1 MSASPSRNFAKF
13 TAADWLSGEV
23 LALAQRLGTPVPE
36 SHKLAEIVASLA
48 EITTEN
54 RGTHLKIEEAETLE
68 FLKKT
73 AASSPTDSITG
84 TPQTFLSGKI
94 TPLVLDAENAAL
106 YFFRHYKQEVRTAQ
120 ILIERACADKVVPVS
135 EISEKIIASELP
147 FPLNAEQKAA
157 VRSVVS
163 RPMTIISGGPGTGKT
178 TLLLRA
184 LICLFTENPEARVVL
199 AAPTGK
205 AAARMKESVQ
215 AQVREICSSEQA
227 LVAFPQDVL
236 KKAESPEP
244 ATLHRV
250 LGIGASPL
258 ASPGVS
264 AIAADYVIADES
276 SMIDQALMFR
286 LLSSLRAGTRLVL
299 LGDKNQLDSVGAGR
313 VFGAICSEEKLACAR
328 VDLTESRR
336 FDAAGVLGR
345 MARAVVR
352 GDVDGVASALDEPLS
367 SERER
372 AVFRF
377 DSGEISPEKLDETLS
392 EIFPEKL
399 QNVPA
404 DAKPEEMLALLD
416 SARVLTPL
424 RRGKFGAEALNARA
438 RKLFAPTGSAVQEHF
453 HGQPILVTR
462 NAAQERLFNGDTGII
477 LRDAAGTLIAHFRGD
492 DGTIRRIP
500 AALLPD
506 HETAYA
512 MSIHKAQGSEFARL
526 GIVFPPEGSHTEFFS
541 RQLLYTA
548 LTRFRES
555 GENSL
560 LRLLFDRDSLLG
572 AVSREN
578 PLRELLFAHT

>member
-1 MSASPSRNFAKF
+1 M
-13 TAADWLSGEV
+13 
-23 LALAQRLGTPVPE
+23 
-36 SHKLAEIVASLA
+36 
-48 EITTEN
+48 
-54 RGTHLKIEEAETLE
+54 
-68 FLKKT
+68 
-73 AASSPTDSITG
+73 
-84 TPQTFLSGKI
+84 
-94 TPLVLDAENAAL
+94 
-106 YFFRHYKQEVRTAQ
+106 
-120 ILIERACADKVVPVS
+120 
-135 EISEKIIASELP
+135 P